1 MASLRVERETETG
14 KIKDLFPP
22 LIAAQIDYLLRHSQ
36 LPIKVDQIYTG
47 TKNSRYA
54 DRFSLL
60 IPCCLDYVKWDVV
73 YNCQYPMA
81 APDIIFGPDDER
93 FQPLSATGEEQETYQ
108 SICRILCDW
117 KIKDA
122 SGLLQLLLELRHLY
136 MGYQRKRVEELDDP
150 RLKFE
155 ISTIIPREGVEIC
168 LLSGADNLE
177 EVKFAVRLVD
187 LDLSKQVLGCLL
199 RQQQQIFL
207 QVIFPVRKRQPALPS
222 APHLKLVSS
231 TSLKDLFDVEEM
243 KLPIWVDGMCMAE
256 YIPTLEGNLKAQLSE
271 AITSVNLRRAFVEA
285 LVPHFGR
292 PLEAETVFCRRV
304 SVLAA
309 TGPFTFLVHFILPI
323 QFPKQQPTL
332 TFQSSQHFDSQG
344 MPITSRLYSDY
355 PWSPRWDV
363 SQMTQR
369 IFEFV
374 VDECINFKQY
384 CSDALQ
390 FHR

>member
-207 QVIFPVRKRQPALPS
+207 Q
-222 APHLKLVSS
+222 
-231 TSLKDLFDVEEM
+231 
-243 KLPIWVDGMCMAE
+243 
-256 YIPTLEGNLKAQLSE
+256 LSE